1 MELNDL
7 ADLINRA
14 GFARLYDN
22 KSSDPK
28 NNAQLNLEGRNYFA
42 TDSTLRAFGSR
53 INSAHPTASN
63 LLFYVIESSYT
74 NWEKTKR
81 GFKFVVF
88 DIFGEEV
95 NRLSIAEAV
104 STSEKARKAMYSF
117 LNNFDVAEYYA
128 QKLESIA
135 RKADREAGEA
145 RAIAQQI
152 TESEAMA

>member
-1 MELNDL
+1 MELNEL
-7 ADLINRA
+7 ASIINRA
-14 GFARLYDN
+14 GFAQLYDN
-22 KSSDPK
+22 KSSYPK

-81 GFKFVVF
+81 GFKYAIF

-95 NRLSIAEAV
+95 QRLSIAEAV
-104 STSEKARKAMYSF
+104 STSEKASKAMYLF
-117 LNNFDVAEYYA
+117 LNNFDVVQHYA
-128 QKLESIA
+128 HKLESIA
-135 RKADREAGEA
+135 RKADREASEA
-145 RAIAQQI
+145 REIAQQI
-152 TESEAMA
+152 TESEAVA

>member
-7 ADLINRA
+7 ADLINRS

-22 KSSDPK
+22 KSSYPK

-81 GFKFVVF
+81 GFKYAIF
-88 DIFGEEV
+88 DVFGEEV

-117 LNNFDVAEYYA
+117 LNDFDVAEYYA

-135 RKADREAGEA
+135 RRADREAGEA
-145 RAIAQQI
+145 RAIVQQI
-152 TESEAMA
+152 TESEALA

>member
-14 GFARLYDN
+14 GIARLYDN

-53 INSAHPTASN
+53 INSAHSTASN

-81 GFKFVVF
+81 GFKYAIF

-135 RKADREAGEA
+135 RKAEREAGEA
-145 RAIAQQI
+145 RAIVQQI
-152 TESEAMA
+152 TESEAVA

>member
-22 KSSDPK
+22 KSSYPK

-152 TESEAMA
+152 TESEAIA

>member
-7 ADLINRA
+7 AALINRS

-28 NNAQLNLEGRNYFA
+28 NNAQLNLDGRNYFA

-53 INSAHPTASN
+53 INSAHPTCSN
-63 LLFYVIESSYT
+63 LLFYVIESSYI
-74 NWEKTKR
+74 NWDKTKR

-95 NRLSIAEAV
+95 SRLSMVEAV
-104 STSEKARKAMYSF
+104 SSSEKARKAMYSF
-117 LNNFDVAEYYA
+117 LNDFNVAEYYA

-135 RKADREAGEA
+135 RRAEREASEA

>member
-1 MELNDL
+1 
-7 ADLINRA
+7 
-14 GFARLYDN
+14 
-22 KSSDPK
+22 
-28 NNAQLNLEGRNYFA
+28 
-42 TDSTLRAFGSR
+42 
-53 INSAHPTASN
+53 

-81 GFKFVVF
+81 GFKYAIF

-152 TESEAMA
+152 TESEALA

>member
-14 GFARLYDN
+14 GFASLYDN

-28 NNAQLNLEGRNYFA
+28 NNAQLNLEGRSYFA

-81 GFKFVVF
+81 GFKYAIF

-95 NRLSIAEAV
+95 NRLSIGEAV
-104 STSEKARKAMYSF
+104 STSEKARKAMYLF
-117 LNNFDVAEYYA
+117 LDQFDLIAHYAE
-128 QKLESIA
+128 KLESIA
-135 RKADREAGEA
+135 RKADKQAHEA
-145 RAIAQQI
+145 RAIRAQL
-152 TESEAMA
+152 TESQAIA

>member
-14 GFARLYDN
+14 GFASLYDN

-81 GFKFVVF
+81 GFKYAIF
-88 DIFGEEV
+88 DVFGEEV
-95 NRLSIAEAV
+95 TRLSIAEAV
-104 STSEKARKAMYSF
+104 STSEKARKAMYAF
-117 LNNFDVAEYYA
+117 LNDFDVAEYYA

-135 RKADREAGEA
+135 RRADREAGEA

-152 TESEAMA
+152 IESEAVA

>member
-7 ADLINRA
+7 ANLINRS
-14 GFARLYDN
+14 GFASLYGD
-22 KSSDPK
+22 KSSYPK
-28 NNAQLNLEGRNYFA
+28 NNAQLNLAGRNYYA
-42 TDSTLRAFGSR
+42 TDDTLRAFGSR
-53 INSAHPTASN
+53 ISSAHPTASN

-81 GFKFVVF
+81 GFKFAIF

-95 NRLSIAEAV
+95 QRLSVADAV

-117 LNNFDVAEYYA
+117 LNDFDVVQHYA

-135 RKADREAGEA
+135 RNAERKANEA
-145 RAIAQQI
+145 REIASQLA
-152 TESEAMA
+152 EEAMA

>member
-1 MELNDL
+1 MELNEL
-7 ADLINRA
+7 ASIINRA
-14 GFARLYDN
+14 GFAQLYDN

-63 LLFYVIESSYT
+63 LLFYVIESSFIDFQ
-74 NWEKTKR
+74 KTKR
-81 GFKFVVF
+81 GFKFAIF

-95 NRLSIAEAV
+95 NRLSIGEAV
-104 STSEKARKAMYSF
+104 STSDKARKMMYSF
-117 LNNFDVAEYYA
+117 LDNFDVVQHYTD
-128 QKLESIA
+128 KLESIA
-135 RKADREAGEA
+135 KKADRKASEA

-152 TESEAMA
+152 TEEAIA

>member
-1 MELNDL
+1 MENNDL